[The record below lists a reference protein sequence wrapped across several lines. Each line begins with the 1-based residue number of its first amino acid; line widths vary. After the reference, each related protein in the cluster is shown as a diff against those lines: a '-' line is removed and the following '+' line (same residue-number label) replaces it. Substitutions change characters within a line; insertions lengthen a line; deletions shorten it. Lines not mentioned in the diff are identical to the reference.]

1 MAMDDLL
8 KEAIADAKA
17 VRETALANAKAA
29 LEEAFTPKLQS
40 MLNATLQNEADM
52 EDEEEVE
59 GPENEMDFEPEV
71 EGPEPEG
78 SDDEFTFT
86 AKAKMINPP
95 GSVED
100 EEEEEDML
108 GEEFSLESIIREL
121 EEEAAASETSED
133 FQLEEESDEE
143 LEDSSDVENEDSMEE
158 DIDLE
163 ELINELKREYSDN
176 SDSVRYK
183 EELQEVKK
191 SLNEHREVIKYLRSK
206 LNEVNLL
213 NAKLL
218 FTNKLFKKHNLNESQ
233 KMTVIENLDRSTTLK
248 ECKLIYST
256 LEEAYSGIKT
266 DVKKAPVRKIV
277 ESMASRPIE
286 STRPTRVTVKKII
299 NEGNDL
305 AARFQQLAG
314 IKK

>member
-277 ESMASRPIE
+277 ESMASRLIE
-286 STRPTRVTVKKII
+286 STRPTRMTVKKII

>member
-1 MAMDDLL
+1 MDDLL

-40 MLNATLQNEADM
+40 MLYATLQNEADM

-213 NAKLL
+213 NTKLL

-286 STRPTRVTVKKII
+286 STRPTRMTVKKII